1 MQDFLDPYAPFEED
15 ELLQQSRSS
24 VYEGYCQH
32 PVSYT
37 HLPTVS
43 NDYGIPLLTVTL
55 DEHAGEAG
63 LLTRLGAFVDM
74 LNERRRSRIGSEI
87 IASSTGN

>member
-32 PVSYT
+32 LAYCANCGAE
-37 HLPTVS
+37 TVIQVPS
-43 NDYGIPLLTVTL
+43 IPASTYGSLS
-55 DEHAGEAG
+55 G
-63 LLTRLGAFVDM
+63 M
-74 LNERRRSRIGSEI
+74 
-87 IASSTGN
+87 